1 MGDRRCCIDLENT
14 YDLQLIIEG
23 PIGKEIKIYTNIKS
37 TKTRLKTMKLY
48 YFPTVII
55 RNIAFKQNYYKD
67 NDAKRI
73 ITIIGYPFGEK
84 VDSSPIDERLRRFG
98 NS

>member
-23 PIGKEIKIYTNIKS
+23 PIGKEIEIYMNTIS
-37 TKTRLKTMKLY
+37 TRRDVETMGLY

-55 RNIAFKQNYYKD
+55 RNIAFKQNYHKA
-67 NDAKRI
+67 NDRKRI

-84 VDSSPIDERLRRFG
+84 VDLSPINERLRKFG